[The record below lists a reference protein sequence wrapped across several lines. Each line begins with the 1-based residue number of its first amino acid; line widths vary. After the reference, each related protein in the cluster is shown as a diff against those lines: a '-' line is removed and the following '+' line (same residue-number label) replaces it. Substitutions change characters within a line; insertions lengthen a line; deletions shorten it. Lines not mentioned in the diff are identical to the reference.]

1 MSAAF
6 VGALWPHATLQAQGL
21 IAADQP
27 LVTTT
32 WDAAPLA
39 DVLAAFAVLSGK
51 TIVLGAGLDGS
62 VTAEITDQPWDVA
75 QSAMLFALS
84 DSYY

>member
-1 MSAAF
+1 MSVAF
-6 VGALWPHATLQAQGL
+6 VGALWPHTTLQAQGL

-62 VTAEITDQPWDVA
+62 VTAEITDR
-75 QSAMLFALS
+75 
-84 DSYY
+84 